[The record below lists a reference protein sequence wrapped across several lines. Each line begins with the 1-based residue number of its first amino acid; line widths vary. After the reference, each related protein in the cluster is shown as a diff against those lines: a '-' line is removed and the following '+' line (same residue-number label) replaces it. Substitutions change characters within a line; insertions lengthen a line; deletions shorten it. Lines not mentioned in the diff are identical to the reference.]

1 MSQEYQKSTFKEL
14 LDKLQQESWQLELLI
29 SGFAIFGLFT
39 ATDTLA
45 LRFQIA
51 QHDKHLVESLIW
63 FAINISCWILLANLL
78 IHVILRGLWI
88 GALGLRYV
96 SGDINYEVL
105 NYSPKFTKYLKKRI
119 GSFDKY
125 IATLEDYCSILFA
138 ISFLFIFYFLA
149 SFLCVVSIILIV
161 VIFLENDFNGVW
173 DHIFTFTGIGLILF
187 TLFGMLL
194 TFIDF
199 VTQGFLKRK
208 KWTSKIYFTIY
219 RVFNI
224 ITLSFLYRPLVYN
237 FLDNK
242 FGKRL
247 SFILAPIYIGVLY
260 LTSYSYVDSNFLD
273 IKKNSSEFVAN
284 AGNYEDLLTKEDDF
298 INRVTI
304 QSKVITDN
312 YLKVFIVF
320 TDNLENR
327 LFDYNPGLKP
337 INDRRGLQSDAF
349 FSNNFTTKEFKKRD
363 SLVKVYYKT
372 FNEIYKTKINNTY
385 YKTNYLFTTNKNKNM
400 GFETYVNIDS
410 LKNGN
415 HHLKINRKFI
425 NKKKDTI
432 LLNVV
437 IIPFWKFK
445 Q

>member
-1 MSQEYQKSTFKEL
+1 MSSQYQKSSFKEL

-29 SGFAIFGLFT
+29 SGFAILGLFS
-39 ATDTLA
+39 ATDTLF
-45 LRFQIA
+45 LNFKIA
-51 QHDKHLVESLIW
+51 QHNDHLVESLIW
-63 FAINISCWILLANLL
+63 FAVGISSWILIVNLL

-96 SGDINYEVL
+96 SGDIDYEEL
-105 NYSPKFTKYLKKRI
+105 KYSPKFTNYLKKRI

-138 ISFLFIFYFLA
+138 VSFLFIFYFFA
-149 SFLCVVSIILIV
+149 SFLCVVTIVLIV
-161 VIFLENDFNGVW
+161 FLFIDNDFNGIW
-173 DHIFTFTGIGLILF
+173 QNIFTFTGIALVIF
-187 TLFGMLL
+187 TLLGMLL

-199 VTQGFLKRK
+199 ISQGFLKRK
-208 KWTSKIYFTIY
+208 KWTSKLYFPIY

-247 SFILAPIYIGVLY
+247 SFVLVPIYIGVLY
-260 LTSYSYVDSNFLD
+260 LTSFTYIDSNYLD
-273 IKKNSSEFVAN
+273 AENKSSEFVAN
-284 AGNYEDLLTKEDDF
+284 PGNYEDLLIKEDDF
-298 INRVTI
+298 INRATI

-327 LFDYNPGLKP
+327 LFDYNPALKP
-337 INDRRGLQSDAF
+337 KDDLRGLASGIII
-349 FSNNFTTKEFKKRD
+349 SNGNSRKEIQKKD
-363 SLVKVYYKT
+363 SLRKVYYKT
-372 FNEIYKTKINNTY
+372 FNEIYLTKINKTY
-385 YKTNYLFTTNKNKNM
+385 YKTNYIVTQNKNKKI
-400 GFETYVNIDS
+400 GFETYINIDS

-415 HHLKINRKFI
+415 NLLKINRKYI

-437 IIPFWKFK
+437 TIPFWKFK
-445 Q
+445 K